1 MLTLVSALA
10 AAGPNHNPVNG
21 SDRRKDGI
29 FCKIIIIII
38 VIVVVIIHKTQNT
51 EKLYKIHETEKNEN
65 KEP

>member
-1 MLTLVSALA
+1 MVFTLVSALA

-38 VIVVVIIHKTQNT
+38 VVIIIDKNT
-51 EKLYKIHETEKNEN
+51 EYRETL
-65 KEP
+65 